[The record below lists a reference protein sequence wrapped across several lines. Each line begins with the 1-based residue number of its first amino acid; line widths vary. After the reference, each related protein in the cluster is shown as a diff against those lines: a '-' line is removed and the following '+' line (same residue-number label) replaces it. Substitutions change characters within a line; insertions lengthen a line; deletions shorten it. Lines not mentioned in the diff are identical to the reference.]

1 MLNLSSNNSH
11 ETDKGVRCN
20 CFSRSDHQFRA
31 SPFSWKMAIL
41 ALELEVYSF
50 SAKHLF
56 IPSSHASACLPGRP
70 PENSGILIFC
80 SSLEISWSGSCL
92 GPCAL
97 SEFSH
102 LTCVVSTYTILSDC
116 LFSVAMMVSKDLSI
130 TPISGLEVVPCD
142 AGGGICGG
150 GEGGQLGVGGGGEGG
165 WPRPRP
171 RPRPQPLRVWT
182 MIISGIFNN
191 IMPLLSQSNNCR
203 DKILVMQCLYL
214 CIETNCQYLRKTCI
228 VAFIKWFRL
237 GF

>member
-11 ETDKGVRCN
+11 ETDKGLRYN

-80 SSLEISWSGSCL
+80 NSLEISWSGSSL
-92 GPCAL
+92 GTCSL
-97 SEFSH
+97 SEFSR
-102 LTCVVSTYTILSDC
+102 LTYVVSTSAILSDY

-130 TPISGLEVVPCD
+130 TPILGLEFVPCG

-150 GEGGQLGVGGGGEGG
+150 GEGGWPEVYGGSEGG
-165 WPRPRP
+165 WPQPRPRP
-171 RPRPQPLRVWT
+171 RPWPLRVWT
-182 MIISGIFNN
+182 MIIPDIFNN
-191 IMPLLSQSNNCR
+191 IMPLLSQSNNC
-203 DKILVMQCLYL
+203 KINV
-214 CIETNCQYLRKTCI
+214 
-228 VAFIKWFRL
+228 
-237 GF
+237 